1 MLRSTRFALVS
12 SFALLVTACGTSPQQ
27 ACKDISATLCNK
39 LYTCNTGAALD
50 AVKLAFGATEADCV
64 TAQVATNNCD
74 NTGTNC
80 ASGKTY
86 DAVAATTCVNDL
98 RNLSCSQISSGMT
111 TTSSCSSSS
120 ICK

>member
-1 MLRSTRFALVS
+1 MLRSTRLALVSFALV
-12 SFALLVTACGTSPQQ
+12 AAACGTSPQQ

-64 TAQVATNNCD
+64 TAQTNTNNCD
-74 NTGTNC
+74 NTGTSC

-98 RNLSCSQISSGMT
+98 RNLSCSQFGSGAST
-111 TTSSCSSSS
+111 PSSCSTAS